1 MDEYGKKGIALPAL
15 IALVVS
21 SAIGAGIYDLPAT
34 LAVNATPGVALVA
47 WLITG
52 TGILLLAWNLNY
64 VVLNKPELNG
74 IADYARAGFGDFAG
88 FVSGWGYWLSGW
100 LGNIAFATMMM
111 SAVGYFIPSFKSGNS
126 IEAIIFAS
134 IISWFLTWIVSRG
147 IESAAILNLIVT
159 ITKLIP
165 ILAFM
170 VMIVISFKSGIFTT
184 HFWANV
190 SVNTD
195 GGKIFFSTATTGGV
209 IKQIQGSIMAM
220 MWVFVGIEGATMLA
234 DRAKRKSDAG
244 KATII
249 GVLAL
254 LVIYIIISI
263 LPFGYLSQAE
273 LVKLPH
279 PAVVYIFKQM
289 LGPVGGAFISLGLMI
304 SIFGAWLSWTM
315 LPVESTSLMAKQGL
329 LPKWFGTLNKYEAP
343 AHALYITQI
352 LMQLFLITLVF
363 TDQAYNFAFSMS
375 TSAIIITYSFVG
387 AYMVKLG
394 WQQKQFSVFL
404 PGFLSAAFELSA
416 IIFVGLQYLWLATII
431 YVLGFIF
438 YYLARKRAGK
448 NIKPIEMALML
459 IITIVAA
466 LALYALISGQVS
478 L

>member
-34 LAVNATPGVALVA
+34 LANNATPGVSLIA

-52 TGILLLAWNLNY
+52 MGILLLAWNLNY
-64 VVLNKPELNG
+64 LVLNKPELNG
-74 IADYARAGFGDFAG
+74 IADYARDGFGDFAG

-126 IEAIIFAS
+126 VEAIIFAS
-134 IISWFLTWIVSRG
+134 MISWLLTWIVSRG
-147 IESAAILNLIVT
+147 IESAALLNLVVT

-165 ILAFM
+165 IFAFIIMIILAF
-170 VMIVISFKSGIFTT
+170 KADIFTA
-184 HFWANV
+184 HFWGNV
-190 SVNTD
+190 VVNTD
-195 GGKIFFSTATTGGV
+195 SGKIFFKPATTGGV
-209 IKQIQGSIMAM
+209 LKQIQGSIMAM

-249 GVLAL
+249 GVLTL

-263 LPFGYLSQAE
+263 LPYGYLSQQE
-273 LVKLPH
+273 LVQMPH
-279 PAVVYIFKQM
+279 PVVVYIFKQM
-289 LGPVGGAFISLGLMI
+289 LGPIGGAFISLGLMV

-315 LPVESTSLMAKQGL
+315 LPVESTSLMAKQNL
-329 LPKWFGTLNKYEAP
+329 LPKWFGVLNKYKAP
-343 AHALYITQI
+343 AHALFITQI

-375 TSAIIITYSFVG
+375 TSAIIITYTFVG
-387 AYMVKLG
+387 SYMIKLG
-394 WQQKQFSVFL
+394 WQQKRLAVFL
-404 PGFLSAAFELSA
+404 PGLLSAGFEISVLV
-416 IIFVGLQYLWLATII
+416 FVGLRFLWLATII

-438 YYLARKRAGK
+438 YLVARKHAGK
-448 NIKPIEMALML
+448 QVRVVEWVLMAV
-459 IITIVAA
+459 ITVIAV
-466 LALYALISGQVS
+466 LALVAVTQGNLTI
-478 L
+478 